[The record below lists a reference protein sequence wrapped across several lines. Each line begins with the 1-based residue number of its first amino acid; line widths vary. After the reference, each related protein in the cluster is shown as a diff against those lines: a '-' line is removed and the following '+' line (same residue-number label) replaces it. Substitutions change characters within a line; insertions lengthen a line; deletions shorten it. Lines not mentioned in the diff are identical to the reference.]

1 MITLPFTDYRGSNWS
16 QTMADTYNRFDAEVE
31 KREKKEPPRGS
42 QAWHELEFYRDQR
55 HKTFVQL
62 ADIAHELRTGVKSRQ
77 SIAPAARPDFEQL
90 P

>member
-1 MITLPFTDYRGSNWS
+1 MITLPFTDYRGSPWS

-42 QAWHELEFYRDQR
+42 LTWQELEFYRDQR
-55 HKTFVQL
+55 HKTFVML
-62 ADIAHELRTGVKSRQ
+62 ADIAQGIARQ
-77 SIAPAARPDFEQL
+77 STAPAARPDFEQL